1 MDVLITGGAGFIG
14 TNLSLY
20 LKNKGFNVTT
30 FDNLSRLTA
39 QKNSRYLDEAGI
51 KIIKANMEDSLAVAK
66 AAKGKDAIFHLAA
79 QVAVTTSVA
88 DPRTDFNTN
97 AIGSF
102 NVMEAARAE
111 KIPVIYTSTNK
122 VYGDNVN
129 AVPLSETSKRYDF
142 SGKLQGIGISEN
154 FPIDANEH
162 TPYGISKLVG
172 DLYVRDY
179 AAVYGLPTIVNRM
192 SCIYGTKQYGNED
205 QGWVAHFAI
214 CAATGRKINIY
225 GDGKQIRDVLF
236 VQDLVELFESELDN
250 AEKLAGNAFN
260 VGGGPDKTLSLMEL
274 LGMLE
279 KRYGVIET
287 EVCGWRPAD
296 QKVYY
301 SDIRKAARVVG
312 WRPKTT
318 PNEGVK
324 SLCDWVDQNMSEIR

>member
-1 MDVLITGGAGFIG
+1 M
-14 TNLSLY
+14 
-20 LKNKGFNVTT
+20 
-30 FDNLSRLTA
+30 
-39 QKNSRYLDEAGI
+39 
-51 KIIKANMEDSLAVAK
+51 
-66 AAKGKDAIFHLAA
+66 
-79 QVAVTTSVA
+79 
-88 DPRTDFNTN
+88 
-97 AIGSF
+97 
-102 NVMEAARAE
+102 
-111 KIPVIYTSTNK
+111 
-122 VYGDNVN
+122 
-129 AVPLSETSKRYDF
+129 
-142 SGKLQGIGISEN
+142 
-154 FPIDANEH
+154 
-162 TPYGISKLVG
+162 
-172 DLYVRDY
+172 
-179 AAVYGLPTIVNRM
+179 
-192 SCIYGTKQYGNED
+192 
-205 QGWVAHFAI
+205 
-214 CAATGRKINIY
+214 
-225 GDGKQIRDVLF
+225 LF